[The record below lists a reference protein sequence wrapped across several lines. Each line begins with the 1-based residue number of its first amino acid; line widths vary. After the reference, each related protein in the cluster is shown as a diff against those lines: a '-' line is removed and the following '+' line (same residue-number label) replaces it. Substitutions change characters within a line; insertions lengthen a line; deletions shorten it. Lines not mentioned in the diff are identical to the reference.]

1 MQDTS
6 FKTSIRLRGKETQR
20 KERKKRKKALYV
32 AMRLLEIERQ
42 KRSKRKQER
51 RNEIPLK
58 SRSIEHLPLPQ
69 SQ

>member
-1 MQDTS
+1 MWDIS
-6 FKTSIRLRGKETQR
+6 FKTSITLREKVTKR

-32 AMRLLEIERQ
+32 AMRLLEIESQ
-42 KRSKRKQER
+42 KRSKRKQAR